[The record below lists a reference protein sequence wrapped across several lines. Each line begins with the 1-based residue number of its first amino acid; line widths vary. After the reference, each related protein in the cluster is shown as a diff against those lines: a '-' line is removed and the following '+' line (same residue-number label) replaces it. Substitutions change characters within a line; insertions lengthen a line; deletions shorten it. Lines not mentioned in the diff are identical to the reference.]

1 MPLAV
6 APLTDVSL
14 WVRSNGLEIVL
25 FVTGAALLTRFAQ
38 WTGGKV
44 TARIDANAR
53 ATDAVVRSEEAKHRH
68 ALAQALTWTAIVII
82 WCVTVVLVLDRLG
95 VPQSG
100 LVAPAA
106 VIGVALGFGAQ
117 RVVQDVLAGFFAIA
131 ERQYGFG
138 DLIRVSV
145 FGTPAPVSGTVEEVT
160 LRITRIR
167 TADGEVVITPNGQIT
182 QVTNLSRNW
191 ARAVLDVPV
200 PAAVDVRHASEVLVA
215 VGEDAYRDADLR
227 PLLLDPPTVMGVES
241 IEVDQFQIRMVART
255 LPGKQ
260 FEVGREL
267 RARIAAAFREEGIT
281 VPPTLGTA
289 TPTGSEA

>member
-1 MPLAV
+1 MTLAV

-25 FVTGAALLTRFAQ
+25 FVTGAVLLTRFAQ

-53 ATDAVVRSEEAKHRH
+53 AADAVVRSEEAKHRH
-68 ALAQALTWTAIVII
+68 ALAQALTWTAIVVV

-117 RVVQDVLAGFFAIA
+117 RVVQDVLAGFFAIT

-138 DLIRVSV
+138 ELIRVSV
-145 FGTPAPVSGTVEEVT
+145 FGTPGPVTGTVEEVT

-200 PAAVDVRHASEVLVA
+200 PAAVDVRHASDVLVS
-215 VGEDAYRDADLR
+215 VGEDAYRDAELR

-281 VPPTLGTA
+281 VPTALGTA

>member
-38 WTGGKV
+38 WTGGRV

-53 ATDAVVRSEEAKHRH
+53 AADAVVRSEEAKHRH

-117 RVVQDVLAGFFAIA
+117 RVVQDVLAGFFAIT

-145 FGTPAPVSGTVEEVT
+145 FGTPGPVTGTVEEVT

-167 TADGEVVITPNGQIT
+167 TADGDVVITPNGQIT
-182 QVTNLSRNW
+182 QLTNLSRNW

-200 PAAVDVRHASEVLVA
+200 PAAVDVRHASDVLVS
-215 VGEDAYRDADLR
+215 VGEDAYRDPDLR

-281 VPPTLGTA
+281 VPAALGTA
-289 TPTGSEA
+289 RPTGSEA